1 MDTPSSGTITPVD
14 LEHGDGQIRKRL
26 TLTFR
31 DLNVLVT
38 APDAALGS
46 TLWSEVDPRQ
56 IGALLNRRERPK
68 RVGPMNQQR
77 TDIVN

>member
-1 MDTPSSGTITPVD
+1 METPSSGTVTPVD
-14 LEHGDGQIRKRL
+14 LENRAEGIRKRL

-56 IGALLNRRERPK
+56 LSGLFRRGNQPK
-68 RVGPMNQQR
+68 RVS
-77 TDIVN
+77 